1 MVNTQPVSNFFLHHI
16 KTFIL
21 FMTKE
26 QLERLLDTACNIIIS
41 LEDYADESLQND
53 IEALFQEIL
62 HSDNIED
69 EIRINYSDDE
79 QLDAFN
85 NKP

>member
-1 MVNTQPVSNFFLHHI
+1 
-16 KTFIL
+16 
-21 FMTKE
+21 MTKE

-62 HSDNIED
+62 YSDDIDN

>member
-1 MVNTQPVSNFFLHHI
+1 
-16 KTFIL
+16 
-21 FMTKE
+21 MTKE

-62 HSDNIED
+62 HSDNIEN

-79 QLDAFN
+79 QLDTFN

>member
-1 MVNTQPVSNFFLHHI
+1 
-16 KTFIL
+16 
-21 FMTKE
+21 MTKE

-69 EIRINYSDDE
+69 EIVINYSDDE
-79 QLDAFN
+79 QLDTFN

>member
-1 MVNTQPVSNFFLHHI
+1 
-16 KTFIL
+16 
-21 FMTKE
+21 MTKE
-26 QLERLLDTACNIIIS
+26 QLEKLLDTACNIIIS

-79 QLDAFN
+79 QLDTFN

>member
-1 MVNTQPVSNFFLHHI
+1 
-16 KTFIL
+16 
-21 FMTKE
+21 MTKE
-26 QLERLLDTACNIIIS
+26 QLERLLDTACNIIIC

-69 EIRINYSDDE
+69 EILINYSDDE
-79 QLDAFN
+79 QLDTFN

>member
-1 MVNTQPVSNFFLHHI
+1 
-16 KTFIL
+16 
-21 FMTKE
+21 MTKE

-69 EIRINYSDDE
+69 EILINYSDDE
-79 QLDAFN
+79 QLDTFN